1 MILWK
6 EFHWHQGPV
15 LQLVLYFPN
24 TSKFIIS
31 IFYPTD
37 SPFHTLYSS
46 RAWNQLL
53 AHTFDSS
60 LLLLTFPHPKADLS
74 SLFFSFFSCYG
85 YTKKKCHELR
95 RSKERRF
102 SAWKTVLLPFSKW
115 YYNLWYMYITIS
127 KTFVKDDCS
136 VIQLD

>member
-6 EFHWHQGPV
+6 EFHWHQRPV

-24 TSKFIIS
+24 TSKFIIR

-85 YTKKKCHELR
+85 YTKKKNVMSWEEARKEGFQHERLFSCHSPNDTIISDTCTSQSR
-95 RSKERRF
+95 RHS
-102 SAWKTVLLPFSKW
+102 
-115 YYNLWYMYITIS
+115 
-127 KTFVKDDCS
+127 
-136 VIQLD
+136 